1 MNIISETQFMKNII
15 RFLFP
20 NFSFSFFFIFFM
32 NHPFLFPF
40 LFQCPL
46 FFIFYFRKKTW
57 RCLSSLTSPSLSHSQ
72 TQQPEGE
79 RAAAQL
85 QARSPTAAQRNG
97 GHHSPASRSP
107 LLSSLFQPHHR
118 VQAPVILLGG
128 RARR

>member
-57 RCLSSLTSPSLSHSQ
+57 PVVAYPHSPLHLSLIPKHSSQ
-72 TQQPEGE
+72 

-128 RARR
+128 RAQR